1 MENNEFIESGLIFNL
16 NSKVALRKFKYS
28 SSDFAKHG
36 KVFKWL
42 NTYVDENGEFP
53 PHSLL
58 QENFPELNP
67 EAADNNL
74 DYLIGVFKN
83 QVTFRGAVKAFQN
96 NKELL
101 QENPKKAISQISSLL
116 DDVMIHGDDDIVEY
130 DKGSDERFKEWIKR
144 KEEKE
149 NTKNGLRGVKT
160 PFSMLNKMGVGWL
173 PGELIAFYARPTVG
187 KTWMC
192 VDIAATA
199 VKEGIKT
206 LLISTEMPVEAISL
220 RLDVVLGH
228 KMGYTFSHT
237 GLRTGGEIEEDHYKE
252 FLSKQDSK
260 NLLICDHIEG
270 ESSIS
275 LEGIASLIRKY
286 TPELVVLDGIYLVT
300 TKSGSKKQ
308 MWEQS
313 HSLFYG
319 IKNLSLS
326 FNIPIVVSTQATR
339 EAADT
344 SAFPRPEH
352 VAFGDA
358 LIRAADVAIAM
369 RKPES
374 EISEISLSSQQE
386 NRKRDIKFQKY
397 RDGELPSYQ
406 VSLKWDVDKGI
417 IEEYNKYENDY

>member
-1 MENNEFIESGLIFNL
+1 MTMENNEFIESGLIFNL

-28 SSDFAKHG
+28 PSDFAKHG
-36 KVFKWL
+36 EVFKWL
-42 NTYVDENGEFP
+42 LDYVDTTNEFP
-53 PHSLL
+53 SHALL
-58 QENFPELNP
+58 EDNFPALNP
-67 EAADNNL
+67 EAAETNI
-74 DYLIGVFKN
+74 DYLISVFKN
-83 QVTFRGAVKAFQN
+83 QVTFRGAVKAFQT
-96 NKELL
+96 NKDLL
-101 QENPKKAISQISSLL
+101 QENAPEAISKISSLL
-116 DDVMIHGDDDIVEY
+116 DDVMIHHDDDIVEY
-130 DKGSDERFKEWIKR
+130 DKGSDERFKEWSKR
-144 KEEKE
+144 KEEKD
-149 NTKNGLRGVKT
+149 NKDGLRGIKT
-160 PFSMLNKMGVGWL
+160 PFSILNNMGVGWL

-199 VKEGIKT
+199 VKEGVKT
-206 LLISTEMPVEAISL
+206 LLVSTEMPVDAISL
-220 RLDVVLGH
+220 RLDVVLAR
-228 KMGYTFSHT
+228 KMGYNFSHNN
-237 GLRTGGEIEEDHYKE
+237 LRTGGEIDEEKYKE
-252 FLSKQDSK
+252 FLEKSNAR

-286 TPELVVLDGIYLVT
+286 NPELVVLDGIYLVST
-300 TKSGSKKQ
+300 RTANKKQ

-313 HSLFYG
+313 HALFYG

-344 SAFPRPEH
+344 SAFPRPDH

-374 EISEISLSSQQE
+374 ETSSGIIFSGE
-386 NRKRDIKFQKY
+386 NRKRDLKFQKY
-397 RDGELPSYQ
+397 RDGELPSYE

-417 IEEYNKYENDY
+417 IEEYNKVNEF

>member
-1 MENNEFIESGLIFNL
+1 M
-16 NSKVALRKFKYS
+16 
-28 SSDFAKHG
+28 
-36 KVFKWL
+36 
-42 NTYVDENGEFP
+42 
-53 PHSLL
+53 
-58 QENFPELNP
+58 QENAP
-67 EAADNNL
+67 EA
-74 DYLIGVFKN
+74 
-83 QVTFRGAVKAFQN
+83 
-96 NKELL
+96 
-101 QENPKKAISQISSLL
+101 ISKISSLL
-116 DDVMIHGDDDIVEY
+116 DDVMIHHDDDIVEY
-130 DKGSDERFKEWIKR
+130 DKGSDERFKEWSKR
-144 KEEKE
+144 KEEKD
-149 NTKNGLRGVKT
+149 NKDGLRGIKT
-160 PFSMLNKMGVGWL
+160 PFSILNSMGVGWL

-206 LLISTEMPVEAISL
+206 LLVSTEMPVDAISL
-220 RLDVVLGH
+220 RLDVVLAR
-228 KMGYTFSHT
+228 KMGYEFSHT
-237 GLRTGGEIEEDHYKE
+237 NLRTGGEIDEEKYKE
-252 FLSKQDSK
+252 FLEQSNAR

-286 TPELVVLDGIYLVT
+286 NPELVVLDGIYLVST
-300 TKSGSKKQ
+300 RTANKKQ

-313 HSLFYG
+313 HALFYG

-374 EISEISLSSQQE
+374 ETSGISLSSGDSRQ
-386 NRKRDIKFQKY
+386 RDIKFQKY
-397 RDGELPSYQ
+397 RDGELPIYQ
-406 VSLKWDVDKGI
+406 LSLKWDVDKGI
-417 IEEYNKYENDY
+417 IEEYNRFDSDF

>member
-36 KVFKWL
+36 KAFKWL
-42 NTYVDENGEFP
+42 NVYVDENGEFP
-53 PHSLL
+53 PQGLL
-58 QENFPELNP
+58 TANFPELNP
-67 EAADNNL
+67 EAADTNL

-149 NTKNGLRGVKT
+149 NTKDGLRGVKT
-160 PFSMLNKMGVGWL
+160 PFSMLNDMGVGWL

-199 VKEGIKT
+199 VKEGVKT

-220 RLDVVLGH
+220 RLDVVLAH
-228 KMGYTFSHT
+228 KMGYSFSHT
-237 GLRTGGEIEEDHYKE
+237 GLRTGGEIEEKSYKE
-252 FLSKQDSK
+252 FLANQNSK

-286 TPELVVLDGIYLVT
+286 NPELVVLDGIYLVT
-300 TKSGSKKQ
+300 TKSGGKKQ

-313 HSLFYG
+313 HALFYG
-319 IKNLSLS
+319 IKNLCLS

-369 RKPES
+369 RKPET
-374 EISEISLSSQQE
+374 EISEISLSSQKE

-397 RDGELPSYQ
+397 RDGELPTYQ